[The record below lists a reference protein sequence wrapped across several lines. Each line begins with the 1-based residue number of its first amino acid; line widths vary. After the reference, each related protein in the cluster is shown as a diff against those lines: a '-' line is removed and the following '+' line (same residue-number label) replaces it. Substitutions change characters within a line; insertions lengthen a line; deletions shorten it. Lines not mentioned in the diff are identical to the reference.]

1 MEEEDLN
8 LVFLNKI
15 VKLCKMGM
23 TSIEFVVE
31 KMKKGTLK
39 DILNNQHSRYQV
51 FLEDALNLFKK
62 YNIEPEEFK
71 IEEKMLIWP
80 GVRFNNLTSTNDDY
94 ISDLILQGY
103 YVAASDIHKKMRLN
117 MNLKPEVK
125 ELLDNFL
132 TFIDVNIKELRVFL

>member
-62 YNIEPEEFK
+62 YNIEPEKFE

-125 ELLDNFL
+125 QLLENFL

>member
-62 YNIEPEEFK
+62 YNIEPEKFE

-103 YVAASDIHKKMRLN
+103 YMAASDIHKKMRLN

-125 ELLDNFL
+125 QLLENFL

>member
-62 YNIEPEEFK
+62 YNIEPEKFE

-103 YVAASDIHKKMRLN
+103 YMAASDIQKKMRLN

-125 ELLDNFL
+125 QLLENFL

>member
-51 FLEDALNLFKK
+51 FLEDALNLFK
-62 YNIEPEEFK
+62 N
-71 IEEKMLIWP
+71 
-80 GVRFNNLTSTNDDY
+80 T
-94 ISDLILQGY
+94 ILSQ
-103 YVAASDIHKKMRLN
+103 R
-117 MNLKPEVK
+117 NLKLK
-125 ELLDNFL
+125 
-132 TFIDVNIKELRVFL
+132 KKC

>member
-62 YNIEPEEFK
+62 YNIEPEKFE

-80 GVRFNNLTSTNDDY
+80 GVKFNNLTSTNDDY

-103 YVAASDIHKKMRLN
+103 YMAASDIHKKMRLN

-125 ELLDNFL
+125 QLLENFL

>member
-23 TSIEFVVE
+23 TSIEFVV
-31 KMKKGTLK
+31 
-39 DILNNQHSRYQV
+39 
-51 FLEDALNLFKK
+51 
-62 YNIEPEEFK
+62 
-71 IEEKMLIWP
+71 EKMLIWP

>member
-62 YNIEPEEFK
+62 YNIEPEKFE

-103 YVAASDIHKKMRLN
+103 YMAASDIHKKMRLN

-125 ELLDNFL
+125 QLLENFL
-132 TFIDVNIKELRVFL
+132 TFIDVNIKELRVYL

>member
-62 YNIEPEEFK
+62 YNIEPEKFE

-94 ISDLILQGY
+94 ILQGY

>member
-1 MEEEDLN
+1 MAPPPLN

-62 YNIEPEEFK
+62 YNIEPEKFE